1 MLTRAEL
8 ELQKHN
14 HLQRDHAILCS
25 CFLLFFSKSF
35 CMEIMTACCIKRR
48 IRAYFMF
55 TKCGDEKEQWE
66 KYIWGNGKMGKE
78 RYLGGGRIKEERRM
92 YEESLL
98 ECKSTFTTES
108 NKLSSWNQNG
118 IVFPTNWEQISHH
131 HKWCD
136 EQKMNQVTIF

>member
-1 MLTRAEL
+1 
-8 ELQKHN
+8 
-14 HLQRDHAILCS
+14 
-25 CFLLFFSKSF
+25 
-35 CMEIMTACCIKRR
+35 
-48 IRAYFMF
+48 
-55 TKCGDEKEQWE
+55 
-66 KYIWGNGKMGKE
+66 MGKE

-131 HKWCD
+131 HK
-136 EQKMNQVTIF
+136 